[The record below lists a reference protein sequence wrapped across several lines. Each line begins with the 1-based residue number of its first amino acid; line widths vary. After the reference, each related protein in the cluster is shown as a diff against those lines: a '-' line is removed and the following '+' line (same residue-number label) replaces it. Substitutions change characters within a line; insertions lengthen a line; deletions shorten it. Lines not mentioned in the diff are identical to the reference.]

1 LYVSKTITIIIHPEE
16 IIKDRLFQPSAFTK
30 ERNQ

>member
-1 LYVSKTITIIIHPEE
+1 MITIIINPEE
-16 IIKDRLFQPSAFTK
+16 DIKDRLFQPSAFTK

>member
-1 LYVSKTITIIIHPEE
+1 MITIIINPEE
-16 IIKDRLFQPSAFTK
+16 DIQDRIFQPSAFTK